1 MSLRQVIVIG
11 GGVVAALLVYW
22 LLPGGEVDAQ
32 GVVVK
37 GLTHAGRAT
46 AAVGALMAVW
56 WMTEAI
62 PVEATGLV
70 PLTLFPILKIAP
82 VSQAAGPYADKVIFL
97 FLGGMILGA
106 ALERWGLH
114 TRAAM
119 FVVGRVGA
127 SPRRLVL
134 GVLLATAVISM
145 WVSNT
150 AAAVLMLPIGAS
162 LSALLG
168 EPGKRHAAP
177 IVLAVAYGASIGGLG
192 TLIGTPP
199 TAQFA
204 AFAEKS
210 LARPVTFAEWM
221 GFGVPVMAV
230 LLVLAYVVLTRVAF
244 RVPGGSGAGV
254 REALRARSPGAWSR
268 GEIVSLIVFVAA
280 GALWSTTAF
289 TRLDDATIAIGAA
302 LALFLI
308 PVEGGR
314 AALTWREAEKLPWG
328 VLLLFGGGL
337 SLAAALSAHGVD
349 RFVAGHAQ
357 ALSGLPVYALL
368 LVVALATILLS
379 ELASN
384 TALVAVMLPIAGAV
398 APGVGVPEA
407 VLLVTVTLSGSLGF
421 MLPPAT
427 PPNAIVF
434 ASGRVSMRTMIHAGV
449 WMDAACAL
457 LVPAIVLAAWKL
469 GILPGV

>member
-1 MSLRQVIVIG
+1 MRTRRAIAVGS
-11 GGVVAALLVYW
+11 GVLAALAVYW
-22 LLPGGEVDAQ
+22 LLPAAQVDAQ
-32 GVVVK
+32 GVVVG
-37 GLTHAGRAT
+37 GLTHAGRAV

-70 PLTLFPILKIAP
+70 PLALFPILKISP
-82 VSQAAGPYADKVIFL
+82 VSQAAVPYADKVIFL
-97 FLGGMILGA
+97 FLGGMLLGA
-106 ALERWGLH
+106 ALETWGLH

-119 FVVGRVGA
+119 LVVGRLGA

-162 LSALLG
+162 MAALLG
-168 EPGKRHAAP
+168 ESGKRHAAP

-204 AFAEKS
+204 AFTEKS
-210 LARPVTFAEWM
+210 HSRAVTFAEWM

-230 LLVLAYVVLTRVAF
+230 LMALGYVVLTRVAF
-244 RVPGGSGAGV
+244 RVPGRTDEGV
-254 REALRARSPGAWSR
+254 RERLRERTPAAWTR
-268 GEIVSLIVFVAA
+268 GEVVSLVVFVLA
-280 GALWSTTAF
+280 GSLWSTTAW

-302 LALFLI
+302 LVLFLM
-308 PVEGGR
+308 PASGGR
-314 AALTWREAEKLPWG
+314 AVLTWREAEKLPWG

-357 ALSGLPVYALL
+357 ALGGLPIYALL
-368 LVVALATILLS
+368 LIVALATILLS

-384 TALVAVMLPIAGAV
+384 TALVAVMLPIAGAI
-398 APGVGVPEA
+398 APAVGVPA
-407 VLLVTVTLSGSLGF
+407 PVMLVTVTLAGSLGF

-434 ASGRVSMRTMIHAGV
+434 ASGRVTMRTMIRAGV
-449 WMDAACAL
+449 WMDAACAA
-457 LVPAIVLAAWKL
+457 LVPVIVLAAWKT
-469 GILPGV
+469 GILPGL